1 MNFKG
6 IYYSLTFRLAL
17 AIGLTAALTYQ
28 ALEKEWG
35 WFLFL
40 GIGWLAA
47 LRGISL
53 LFKRNAQK
61 VAFMF
66 DAIDNSDY
74 AFKYA
79 TRGRSSNDKLVSE
92 SLNRI
97 TQILFQAKAEAIQKE
112 KYYELIMNQVNTGII
127 VEDDKGNIFQ
137 TNNEALRLLGLT
149 VFTHARQLGRI
160 DENLER
166 LISDVRP
173 GEKHQIS
180 FINERGT
187 VHLSVRVSEMT
198 LQEKHVRIIAINDI
212 NSELDD
218 KEIES
223 WIRLTRVLT
232 HEIMNSVTPITS
244 LSDTLLSLHQNIDE
258 EIRGGLEVISSTG
271 KSLIAFVE
279 SYRKFTHI
287 PTPQPS
293 LFYVNKF
300 AERLTRVLT
309 HEIMNS
315 VTPITS
321 LSDTLLS
328 LHQNI
333 DEEIR
338 GGLEVI
344 SSTGKSLIAFVE
356 SYRKFTHIPTPQPS
370 LFYVNKFA
378 ERLTRLARH
387 HNNYPNI
394 TIRIDVEPEDLIV
407 YADENLITQVVLNL
421 LKNAMQAI
429 GHEQENGLILFKAY
443 CDPNEAVILEVTN
456 NGPIIPP
463 EEAEH
468 IFVPFFTTKEGGS
481 GIGLSIS
488 RQIMRLSGGSIA
500 LRSNPAQRQT
510 TFVLTFP

>member
-79 TRGRSSNDKLVSE
+79 TRGRSSNDKLVSD

-244 LSDTLLSLHQNIDE
+244 LSDTLLSLHQN
-258 EIRGGLEVISSTG
+258 V
-271 KSLIAFVE
+271 
-279 SYRKFTHI
+279 
-287 PTPQPS
+287 
-293 LFYVNKF
+293 
-300 AERLTRVLT
+300 
-309 HEIMNS
+309 
-315 VTPITS
+315 
-321 LSDTLLS
+321 
-328 LHQNI
+328 

-463 EEAEH
+463 RGSRAYIRAVLHHERRWKRYRAVHLTTDNALVRRQHRIEKQSGPAADYLRVDIPVARLSYPHKRGHAAGQLQEDSRTDTRH
-468 IFVPFFTTKEGGS
+468 RPYERISGHRWVTTKLFVS
-481 GIGLSIS
+481 LHCFLNLKVSI
-488 RQIMRLSGGSIA
+488 
-500 LRSNPAQRQT
+500 QT
-510 TFVLTFP
+510 

>member
-1 MNFKG
+1 MFLPLRK
-6 IYYSLTFRLAL
+6 SAL
-17 AIGLTAALTYQ
+17 AASYFPELASHQ
-28 ALEKEWG
+28 ACNR
-35 WFLFL
+35 
-40 GIGWLAA
+40 
-47 LRGISL
+47 LRRWIIRCTEL
-53 LFKRNAQK
+53 H
-61 VAFMF
+61 
-66 DAIDNSDY
+66 
-74 AFKYA
+74 
-79 TRGRSSNDKLVSE
+79 DKLLE
-92 SLNRI
+92 
-97 TQILFQAKAEAIQKE
+97 
-112 KYYELIMNQVNTGII
+112 
-127 VEDDKGNIFQ
+127 
-137 TNNEALRLLGLT
+137 T

-244 LSDTLLSLHQNIDE
+244 LSDTLLSLHQN
-258 EIRGGLEVISSTG
+258 V
-271 KSLIAFVE
+271 
-279 SYRKFTHI
+279 
-287 PTPQPS
+287 
-293 LFYVNKF
+293 
-300 AERLTRVLT
+300 
-309 HEIMNS
+309 
-315 VTPITS
+315 
-321 LSDTLLS
+321 
-328 LHQNI
+328 

>member
-244 LSDTLLSLHQNIDE
+244 LSD
-258 EIRGGLEVISSTG
+258 
-271 KSLIAFVE
+271 
-279 SYRKFTHI
+279 
-287 PTPQPS
+287 
-293 LFYVNKF
+293 
-300 AERLTRVLT
+300 
-309 HEIMNS
+309 
-315 VTPITS
+315 
-321 LSDTLLS
+321 
-328 LHQNI
+328 
-333 DEEIR
+333 
-338 GGLEVI
+338 
-344 SSTGKSLIAFVE
+344 IAFVE

>member
-1 MNFKG
+1 
-6 IYYSLTFRLAL
+6 
-17 AIGLTAALTYQ
+17 
-28 ALEKEWG
+28 
-35 WFLFL
+35 
-40 GIGWLAA
+40 
-47 LRGISL
+47 
-53 LFKRNAQK
+53 
-61 VAFMF
+61 
-66 DAIDNSDY
+66 
-74 AFKYA
+74 
-79 TRGRSSNDKLVSE
+79 
-92 SLNRI
+92 
-97 TQILFQAKAEAIQKE
+97 
-112 KYYELIMNQVNTGII
+112 
-127 VEDDKGNIFQ
+127 
-137 TNNEALRLLGLT
+137 
-149 VFTHARQLGRI
+149 
-160 DENLER
+160 
-166 LISDVRP
+166 
-173 GEKHQIS
+173 
-180 FINERGT
+180 
-187 VHLSVRVSEMT
+187 MT

-232 HEIMNSVTPITS
+232 HEIMNSVTPIPS
-244 LSDTLLSLHQNIDE
+244 LSDTLLSLHQN
-258 EIRGGLEVISSTG
+258 V
-271 KSLIAFVE
+271 
-279 SYRKFTHI
+279 
-287 PTPQPS
+287 
-293 LFYVNKF
+293 
-300 AERLTRVLT
+300 
-309 HEIMNS
+309 
-315 VTPITS
+315 
-321 LSDTLLS
+321 
-328 LHQNI
+328 

-394 TIRIDVEPEDLIV
+394 TIRIDVEPKDLIV